1 MVLGSC
7 CFIARPPITQEVSVI
22 TSVIYSVPKPEAD
35 AMVDA

>member
-22 TSVIYSVPKPEAD
+22 YSVPKPEAD